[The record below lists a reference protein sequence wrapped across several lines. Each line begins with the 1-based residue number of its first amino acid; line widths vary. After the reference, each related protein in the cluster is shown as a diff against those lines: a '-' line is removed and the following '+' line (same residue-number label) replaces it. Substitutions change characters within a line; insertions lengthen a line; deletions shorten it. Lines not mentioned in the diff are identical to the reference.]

1 LSILFP
7 PLNVGCFTKQNAH
20 LTFRKIPAFSSAPIL
35 KVMLQSRIPMG
46 VSPFKISTL
55 FFHCQVSRGKT
66 VKIKSGR
73 SLHHVMPKEHGVPE
87 ISDLLLKHYLTLH
100 SSLFPTPCVCVCV
113 CVCVYVFIKILL
125 FGLTIHWWKNILISR
140 NQLWQ

>member
-1 LSILFP
+1 MSILFP

-35 KVMLQSRIPMG
+35 KVMLQSRIPMS

-55 FFHCQVSRGKT
+55 FSHCRVSREKT
-66 VKIKSGR
+66 GKIKSGR

-100 SSLFPTPCVCVCV
+100 SSLFPTPYIYIYIYICM
-113 CVCVYVFIKILL
+113 YLL
-125 FGLTIHWWKNILISR
+125 KSSYLV
-140 NQLWQ
+140 